1 MQHLIA
7 PVIVFVV
14 LLHAAAPELIA
25 DERAKVVVTDSEG
38 RVNSGLLTD
47 LRAGQLT
54 LKGSEQLRLMS
65 KNLISLKF
73 SNRSSIFAATGPL
86 LVLAG
91 GDIVALIPDRIDA
104 EWLTAR
110 WAHFPAW
117 PAVKIPIE
125 MVRALLLNRPAGAA
139 GAASLFGQVLDY
151 RESQDLVILINGDTF
166 AGELA
171 ALDEKQLH
179 LKTPQGKS
187 AIERSGIEAVILNP
201 ALASSEALK
210 GEGALV
216 SLTDGSRLR
225 AFEMKLIAL
234 ERLTMR
240 TLFGAELSIPLSAVE
255 SLRFLGGSAV
265 YLSDLTPVEYKF
277 EPYLALDWPLRVD
290 HNVTGGLLKLR
301 GVEFPKGLGVHS
313 KSSVTYRLDGKF
325 RRFRAVI
332 GIDDDAAGAG
342 SAEFEVLLDG
352 KSIYRSGVLTGTSP
366 AAAIERLD
374 VSGARLMT
382 LRVDYATL
390 ADIQDHADWCE
401 AVLIK

>member
-1 MQHLIA
+1 L
-7 PVIVFVV
+7 
-14 LLHAAAPELIA
+14 
-25 DERAKVVVTDSEG
+25 S
-38 RVNSGLLTD
+38 
-47 LRAGQLT
+47 
-54 LKGSEQLRLMS
+54 LKGVEQLRLTL

-73 SNRSSIFAATGPL
+73 GDRSSILAATDPL

-91 GDIVALIPDRIDA
+91 GDILVMIPERIDT
-104 EWLTAR
+104 ETLTAR

-125 MVRALLLNRPAGAA
+125 MVRAVLLNRPAGAA
-139 GAASLFGQVLDY
+139 AAASLFAQVLDY
-151 RESQDLVILINGDTF
+151 RESQDSVILINGDTF

-171 ALDEKQLH
+171 ALDDKQLH
-179 LKTPQGKS
+179 LKTPQAKS
-187 AIERSGIEAVILNP
+187 AIERAGIEAVILNP

-225 AFEMKLIAL
+225 AFELKLVSL

-265 YLSDLTPVEYKF
+265 YLSDLAPVEYKF
-277 EPYLALDWPLRVD
+277 EPYLTLDWPLRAD
-290 HNVTGGLLKLR
+290 HNVTGSLLKLR
-301 GVEFPKGLGVHS
+301 GVEYPKGLGVHS
-313 KSSVTYRLDGKF
+313 KSSMTYRLDGKF

-342 SAEFEVLLDG
+342 SAEFEILLDG
-352 KSIYRSGVLTGTSP
+352 KSVYRSGVLTGTSP

-374 VSGARLMT
+374 VSGAKLMT

-390 ADIQDHADWCE
+390 GDIQDHADWCE